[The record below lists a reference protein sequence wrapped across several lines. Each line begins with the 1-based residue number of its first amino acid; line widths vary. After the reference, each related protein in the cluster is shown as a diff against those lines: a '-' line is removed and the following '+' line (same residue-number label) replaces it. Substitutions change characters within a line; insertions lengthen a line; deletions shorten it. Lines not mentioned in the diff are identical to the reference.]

1 MPSKSAMFRAAL
13 SKKDVLRLVGAHNG
27 LGARLIDQHG
37 FDGVW
42 ASGFEISTSQA
53 LPDANILTMS
63 EFLAAAVDIN
73 NACSL
78 PVLADCDTGFGN
90 SNNAMHM
97 VRRYEAAG
105 IAGVCIEDK
114 KFPKVNSY
122 VPGRQELA
130 PIGDFVGKIMS
141 AKAAQ
146 VSEDF
151 VVVARV
157 EALIA
162 GWGQEEAMK
171 RAKAYAD
178 AGADMILMHSKADTD
193 REVREFLG
201 NWNKRLPVVIVPTT
215 YPEINFLE
223 LSEAGVK
230 VVIYANHGL
239 RAAVKATNNVLAKIA
254 REDGIAGLTD
264 EDIVPMSMIFD
275 LQGMTRMKEIEKEF
289 LSKDKAVFLAAGA
302 PNNESLSPVLGDR
315 PVAMLDINGKSLL
328 LRNVETLNACGIQDI
343 SVVGGYRIK
352 AIVVEGIKVIE
363 NPDYRTTGTAESL
376 LCVDSDQTDR
386 LLVVYGDVIVDKHL
400 VRRIM
405 ETKEDIVL
413 VADDSFR
420 KLEERTIDFMIL
432 DNPSD
437 AGIRKVDTGTLSSV
451 RKIGNGVTLEEAT
464 HEFVGVAVMTAD
476 ALRKTSEL
484 AAKKGNADKLALP
497 DMLGRLAEQGMS
509 LKALVV
515 NSGWKEIHTFQDYRE
530 ACVIMR

>member
-1 MPSKSAMFRAAL
+1 
-13 SKKDVLRLVGAHNG
+13 
-27 LGARLIDQHG
+27 
-37 FDGVW
+37 
-42 ASGFEISTSQA
+42 
-53 LPDANILTMS
+53 MS

-73 NACSL
+73 DACSL

-90 SNNAMHM
+90 SNNVMHM

-130 PIGDFVGKIMS
+130 PIGEFVGKIMS
-141 AKAAQ
+141 AKVAQ
-146 VSEDF
+146 VSKDF

-215 YPEINFLE
+215 YPETNFLE

-239 RAAVKATNNVLAKIA
+239 RAAVKAMNNVLTKIA

-264 EDIVPMSMIFD
+264 KDIVPMSMIFE
-275 LQGMTRMKEIEKEF
+275 LQGMTRMKEVEKEF
-289 LSKDKAVFLAAGA
+289 LSKNKAVFLAAGA

-328 LRNVETLNACGIQDI
+328 LRNVETLNACGCGIQDI
-343 SVVGGYRIK
+343 SVVGGYRIE
-352 AIVVEGIKVIE
+352 AIDVEGVKVIE

-376 LCVDSDQTDR
+376 LRVAGDQTDR
-386 LLVVYGDVIVDKHL
+386 LLVVYGDVIVDRHL

-420 KLEERTIDFMIL
+420 KLKERTIDFMIL
-432 DNPSD
+432 DSPSD

-451 RKIGNGVTLEEAT
+451 RKIGSGVTLEEAT

-476 ALRKTSEL
+476 ALRKTSGL
-484 AAKKGNADKLALP
+484 TARKGKTGKLSLP
-497 DMLGRLAEQGMS
+497 DLLGLLAEQGMA

-530 ACVIMR
+530 ACVILR